1 MKYILTNII
10 ILTLLFS
17 CSIGNFEKYK
27 DKSIDEFVK
36 SMNSFFKKTH
46 CIIHQDIFY
55 HTTPID
61 VGNKTYFHTNEYVN
75 SSTKVSCVQ
84 KPWYTL
90 MHFCMLKGGDKLL
103 QIKPSNAMH
112 PVLGDAL
119 INASFFGEFQCVNNN
134 DNILWNVK
142 IDPRQHVS
150 DKYRNTY
157 LTIVAV
163 PINSK

>member
-1 MKYILTNII
+1 MKFKPTNII
-10 ILTLLFS
+10 ILILLFS
-17 CSIGNFEKYK
+17 CNISNFEKYK
-27 DKSIDEFVK
+27 DKSIDEITK
-36 SMNSFFKKTH
+36 SMNSFLNKTH

-61 VGNKTYFHTNEYVN
+61 VGNRTYFHTNEYVN
-75 SSTKVSCVQ
+75 SNTKASCVQ

-90 MHFCMLKGGDKLL
+90 MQFCMLKGGSRLL
-103 QIKPSNAMH
+103 QTKPSNATH

-119 INASFFGEFQCVNNN
+119 TKASFFGEFQCVNNN
-134 DNILWNVK
+134 DNVLWNVK

-150 DKYRNTY
+150 DKYRSTY

-163 PINSK
+163 PINN